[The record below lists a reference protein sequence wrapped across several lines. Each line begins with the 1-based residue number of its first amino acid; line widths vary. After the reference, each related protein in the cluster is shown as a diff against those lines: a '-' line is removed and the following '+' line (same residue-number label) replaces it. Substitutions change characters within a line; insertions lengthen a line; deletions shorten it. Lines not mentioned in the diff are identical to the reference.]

1 VLLELLGGGY
11 PGAGERVVEVAGHTA
26 GGPDAEFFGEELT
39 GAFRLET
46 EGVTAEVDRGVGGVY
61 TSFLLAIDQ

>member
-1 VLLELLGGGY
+1 MLLELLGGGY
-11 PGAGERVVEVAGHTA
+11 PGAGEGVVEVASYTA

-46 EGVTAEVDRGVGGVY
+46 EGVTAEVDREVGGVY
-61 TSFLLAIDQ
+61 SLFLLAIDQ